1 MQLTQGAIG
10 NLINRYRAVLRK
22 CGLLN
27 TFGSLAVAGMLVMG
41 GAGMAAAAP
50 AGEPWTK
57 TEVTIDGSY
66 SQTVNSLYD
75 FEYDVDQ
82 GNARNIATEKL
93 YITDGGA
100 LTITGGGRLAHYLY
114 QGESSKTGLDVI
126 MDGGT
131 LTVGDGSTYTSI
143 DANTIAISGGTV
155 ELKGGL
161 SNNWANGSYIG
172 GYRGVDITGGKI
184 TMSGNN
190 SEIFA
195 GDHLHITGGT
205 ITMNGTDADNAAHI
219 MMTSDNKIGGDA
231 KVTVSS
237 GKFGVFTTAKGLTIA
252 DKAVI
257 DVQGSLLLQ
266 PDVDRNTP
274 ATVVYGDDKTS
285 TSSVSQTG
293 GTVNVAF
300 GGKLTIGTGVAYD
313 MTGGKLTN
321 AGTLTVN
328 GELDI
333 SGMGNAVTNTGVI
346 DVVNASGNGYTHGV
360 RLTLTES
367 QLKSMI
373 AESAQVSVSGEN
385 PSGYAKIDL
394 GDSATLD
401 TSMIA
406 ASATNGKLSV
416 GSKGSLQVQDLTL
429 KGDSLA
435 IDDEGRIKANSVT
448 LEPAPQNG
456 NFTLKD
462 GQLML
467 KGEDGSKLSVVGTG
481 GLLLSGSSAADA
493 ELTLGEFNSDS
504 GVVNP
509 GGAINTSVTAQKGTV
524 TVNAGTWTLAD
535 GKTLDIQTD
544 SVLSIGGGTDPGY
557 SGVMPATLD
566 VTAGTLQSADAGDG
580 SKGINVQQGG
590 TLVALG
596 SQLLKDDS
604 GFAIADNLK
613 QINAGSG
620 GVLQING
627 SDIPGMSGAAL
638 SATDLKSISSA
649 ILTSGSTGLI
659 QYSGVTVDVGETTAD
674 TDLTGNKTILDTT
687 ATVDATGGVATIT
700 GGYGVNNVVVTD
712 TDTHGSVTNVTVN
725 DNLTLVGE
733 DELMSAQSPSGAPVG
748 IDKVTVTAGKELN
761 LGYTGYEGN
770 DAQLSSAVELNT
782 GSAVNAYGNKYVGD
796 ITATTN
802 GEGIV
807 SATGGTLETGKIGTA
822 TLAVDTV
829 KADMGSTVD
838 SDDAVFTE
846 TVNLVGGTL
855 LAATGITVK
864 TDIDGSAANAMTNGN
879 MIAETGDID
888 LSAAGASAVSGL
900 IQAKAGNINAGAN
913 DIIRDDSGNRLTL
926 AAAKKIDAQHI
937 TANDVVAETLAATGN
952 VALDNGELNLSGTN
966 ANASTVA
973 GTLTLDKMASNVS
986 DLTVTGT
993 ATATGGTLD
1002 ATGTLTFNAGA
1013 TLSEGIVANVNV
1025 LDVKGGNLEVGQA
1038 NDTQGSILNVTSL
1051 KLNGQALLIDPAWG
1065 GAATTVSVAAF
1076 TGGTNISNGDIGVG
1090 QNGKFT
1096 FGLADGGV
1104 WLNDQL
1110 AAIGITALDPNTVG
1124 AVMGVFDPLT
1134 IGNGFNLR
1142 LDGNQTNAQ
1151 LDASM
1156 LGQADTAH
1164 FAANSL
1170 TVINGANPALQT
1182 NVAGGAAAI
1191 SFANNANGTLTVN
1204 NGAKLYIADAVA
1216 GATYQVVAG
1225 NNNMGTAFN
1234 GVAYDN
1240 ANSTGWKGDNL
1251 YSTSNMVGLTGVADA
1266 ANNTITFTA
1275 RRNDAKDVFPGL
1287 SDGMAAA
1294 VNQLYTGIN
1303 GGAARGWYDLADVNA
1318 ADMGV
1323 RFLSR
1328 ATDNRFIGNDAEA
1341 AVRTIESAARMAV
1354 AGAVPQMTKMA
1365 SDAATNAVVNRLG
1378 LANPASGMQTVNA
1391 EGKITDRNTTGFALW
1406 IAPTWQNRT
1415 GFNMDADNLDGG
1427 FNGNIGG
1434 VALGA
1439 DYTFENAIRAGITF
1453 NIGGGYAESA
1463 GDFSNTTNSM
1473 NYWGLGAYVGWSANN
1488 FALLG
1493 DVSYTSTYN
1502 KLKQDLDAG
1511 MQMSDLKADVQAS
1524 AWQAGLRGEYKLETS
1539 VLDIIPHVG
1548 VRYMSLNT
1556 WGYDVKSNGTVLEGD
1571 GMNQN
1576 IWTFPVGVTFSKD
1589 IDINNGWYFRPSV
1602 DFTVIPAVGDIKA
1615 KEDVTFTG
1623 LPGAYEVETQTMDYL
1638 TWQGGLGLEFG
1649 SDNMAVGVN
1658 YTLQAGQTGTGHGI
1672 FGTFRYEF

>member
-10 NLINRYRAVLRK
+10 NLVNRYRAVLRK
-22 CGLLN
+22 CRLMN
-27 TFGSLAVAGMLVMG
+27 VFGSLAVAGMLVMG

-50 AGEPWTK
+50 AAATWTK
-57 TEVTIDGSY
+57 KEVTINGSN
-66 SQTVNSLYD
+66 SQTVTSLYD

-93 YITDGGA
+93 YIKDGGS

-114 QGESSKTGLDVI
+114 RGESTKTGLDVI
-126 MDGGT
+126 MDGGS
-131 LTVGDGSTYTSI
+131 LIVGDGSTYTSI

-155 ELKGGL
+155 NLKGGQMA
-161 SNNWANGSYIG
+161 NWANGSYIG

-195 GDHLHITGGT
+195 GNHLYITGGEIVMDGSSAAT
-205 ITMNGTDADNAAHI
+205 AAHI

-231 KVTVSS
+231 KVTVNS
-237 GKFGVFTTAKGLTIA
+237 GKFGVFTTARGLTIA
-252 DKAVI
+252 DNAAI

-266 PDVDRNTP
+266 PDVDRGTP
-274 ATVVYGDDKTS
+274 ATVVYGDSKEA

-293 GTVNVAF
+293 GTMNV
-300 GGKLTIGTGVAYD
+300 GSSGELIIGTGVAYT
-313 MTGGKLTN
+313 MSGGTLTN
-321 AGTLTVN
+321 AGTLTIN
-328 GELDI
+328 GQLDI
-333 SGMGNAVTNTGVI
+333 SAMGTGVSNTDTI
-346 DVVNASGNGYTHGV
+346 DVVSASGNTHHV
-360 RLTLTES
+360 HFTLTES
-367 QLKSMI
+367 QLKSLI
-373 AESAQVSVSGEN
+373 AGNGQVNVSGQN
-385 PSGYAKIDL
+385 PQGYAKIDL

-401 TSMIA
+401 TSLIA
-406 ASATNGKLSV
+406 ASAENGKVSV
-416 GSKGSLQVQDLTL
+416 GAQGSLQVQDLTL

-448 LEPAPQNG
+448 LEPATQNG
-456 NFTLKD
+456 DFTLKD

-467 KGEDGSKLSVVGTG
+467 KGESGSTLSTVGSG
-481 GLLLSGSSAADA
+481 GLILNGTTKA
-493 ELTLGEFNSDS
+493 ELQLGEFDSDG

-509 GGAINTSVTAQKGTV
+509 GGSINTDVTATKGTV

-535 GKTLDIQTD
+535 GNTLDIKTD
-544 SVLSIGGGTDPGY
+544 SALNIGG
-557 SGVMPATLD
+557 SQAATLVVD
-566 VTAGTLQSADAGDG
+566 GTLKSTDAGDG
-580 SKGINVQQGG
+580 SKGINVLNGG
-590 TLVALG
+590 
-596 SQLLKDDS
+596 
-604 GFAIADNLK
+604 NL
-613 QINAGSG
+613 QAAGSKLFSVAGNSASLVSGLNKINVANG
-620 GVLQING
+620 GLVTITGQIDG
-627 SDIPGMSGAAL
+627 KKTISLDAA
-638 SATDLKSISSA
+638 KSIAST
-649 ILTSGSTGLI
+649 IKSGDGLI
-659 QYSGVTVDVGETTAD
+659 QYKDGVTVVAGETEAD
-674 TDLTGNKTILDTT
+674 ADLARTSTIVNTT
-687 ATVDATGGVATIT
+687 ATVNATSSSTATLT
-700 GGYGVNNVVVTD
+700 GGYGANNVA
-712 TDTHGSVTNVTVN
+712 VTNDQAGDVN
-725 DNLTLVGE
+725 VAVGGNLTLVGE
-733 DELMSAQSPSGAPVG
+733 GELMTAKDNTGATVG
-748 IDKVTVTAGKELN
+748 IDTVTVAAGKELN
-761 LGYTGYEGN
+761 LGYTGYADK
-770 DAQLSSAVELNT
+770 DATLSAAVMLAGANSAL
-782 GSAVNAYGNKYVGD
+782 NAYGNKTVGD
-796 ITATTN
+796 ITAAAA

-807 SATGGTLETGKIGTA
+807 SATGGILTTGNIGTA
-822 TLAVDTV
+822 TDAVDTV
-829 KADMGSTVD
+829 KADMGSIVD

-855 LAATGITVK
+855 MAATGITVK
-864 TDIDGSAANAMTNGN
+864 TVIGGSATNVMTNGK

-900 IQAKAGNINAGAN
+900 IQATQGNINAHGQH
-913 DIIRDDSGNRLTL
+913 IIRDDSGNRLTL
-926 AAAKKIDAQHI
+926 AAAKKIDAHNI
-937 TANDVVAETLAATGN
+937 TANNVQAETLTATGN
-952 VALDNGELNLSGTN
+952 VALNDGVLNLSGTN
-966 ANASTVA
+966 ANASTVT
-973 GTLTLDKMASNVS
+973 GTLNLVNMASDVS
-986 DLTVTGT
+986 DLIVTGA
-993 ATATGGTLD
+993 ATATGGSLN
-1002 ATGTLTFNAGA
+1002 AGTLTFNAGA
-1013 TLSEGIVANVNV
+1013 TLSGGIVANVDTLTV
-1025 LDVKGGNLEVGQA
+1025 AGGNLLVGQA
-1038 NDTQGSILNVTSL
+1038 TDTRGSTLNVKDLTL
-1051 KLNGQALLIDPAWG
+1051 GGNALLIDPAYG
-1065 GAATTVSVAAF
+1065 GDATTVSVATF
-1076 TGGTNISNGDIGVG
+1076 GGIATSGGNIGVG
-1090 QNGKFT
+1090 QNAKFT
-1096 FGLADGGV
+1096 FGLADSGT
-1104 WLNDQL
+1104 WLNNQL
-1110 AAIGITALDPNTVG
+1110 AAIGITSLDRNSVG
-1124 AVMGVFDPLT
+1124 AVMGIYKPLT
-1134 IGNGFNLR
+1134 IGNSYNLR
-1142 LDGNQTNAQ
+1142 LDGNQTSVDLNT
-1151 LDASM
+1151 SM
-1156 LGQADTAH
+1156 TGQTDTAH
-1164 FAANSL
+1164 FAGNSL
-1170 TVINGANPALQT
+1170 LVINGGNPALQT

-1191 SFANNANGTLTVN
+1191 AFGNGNGTLAVE
-1204 NGAKLYIADAVA
+1204 NGAKLYIVDAVA
-1216 GATYQVVAG
+1216 GAQYQVVADS
-1225 NNNMGTAFN
+1225 NNMGAAFN
-1234 GVAYDN
+1234 GSTYDN
-1240 ANSTGWKGDNL
+1240 VNSTGWKGVNL
-1251 YSTSNMVGLTGVADA
+1251 YGTSNMVNLTGVADA

-1275 RRNDAKDVFPGL
+1275 TRNDAKTVFPGL

-1294 VNQLYTGIN
+1294 VNRLYTGIN
-1303 GGAARGWYDLADVNA
+1303 GGAARGWYDLADVNS

-1328 ATDNRFIGNDAEA
+1328 ATDNRFVGGNADA

-1354 AGAVPQMTKMA
+1354 AGAVPQMTRMA

-1378 LANPASGMQTVNA
+1378 LANPANGMQTVNA

-1488 FALLG
+1488 FAILG

-1511 MQMSDLKADVQAS
+1511 MQMNDLKADVQAS
-1524 AWQAGLRGEYKLETS
+1524 AWQAGIRGEYKLETS
-1539 VLDIIPHVG
+1539 ALDIIPHVG

-1576 IWTFPVGVTFSKD
+1576 IWSFPVGVTFSKD